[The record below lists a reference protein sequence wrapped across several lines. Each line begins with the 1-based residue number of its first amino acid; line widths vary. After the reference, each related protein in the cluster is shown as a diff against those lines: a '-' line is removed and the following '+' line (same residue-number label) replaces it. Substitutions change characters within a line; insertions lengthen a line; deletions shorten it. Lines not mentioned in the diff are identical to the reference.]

1 MAVFQRLAS
10 LGRALKR
17 EIVFYRMVAKHER
30 TPTLA
35 RVAIGAALA
44 YAASP
49 IDLIPDWIPVIGH
62 LDDLVI
68 VPALIYAG
76 IKLVPDEVIR
86 ECRDRVEELGGGVRE
101 PGAGSLDRGEG
112 RE

>member
-1 MAVFQRLAS
+1 MDMFKRLAS
-10 LGRALKR
+10 LARALKR
-17 EIVFYRMVAKHER
+17 EIVFYRLVATHER

-35 RVAIGAALA
+35 RLTIGAALA

-49 IDLIPDWIPVIGH
+49 IDIIPDWIPVIGH
-62 LDDLVI
+62 LDDLLI
-68 VPALIYAG
+68 VPGLLYAG

-86 ECRDRVEELGGGVRE
+86 ECRDQVTELRGGVDE
-101 PGAGSLDRGEG
+101 AGAGGLDRGGG